1 MFKLGRLLMVKPI
14 HSNKLSSG
22 WPALGRV
29 NWHDLGPL
37 VLSTVSDCGL

>member
-14 HSNKLSSG
+14 HSSKLSSG
-22 WPALGRV
+22 WPALGHV
-29 NWHDLGPL
+29 NWHDPL